1 MRFQS
6 AKSIWHKKR
15 LFMTHKRKMSVSQM
29 IYEALCTLVIEEKRD
44 YNDLS
49 IQDIVEKAGVCR
61 NSFYR
66 NYDSKDDILIS
77 KFNQIFLPEEPKN
90 TKNDSKD
97 AHEFLCYVFSLIKEN
112 RRFFLTFYYSNT
124 RKYFEMISSYL
135 IATNTI
141 RNITDVD
148 SSDYY
153 HYASKVWISL
163 GLFTEWIIRN
173 CDLPVDEL
181 CDQILNFDFTN

>member
-1 MRFQS
+1 MPYR
-6 AKSIWHKKR
+6 KR
-15 LFMTHKRKMSVSQM
+15 TASVKDR
-29 IYEALCTLVIEEKRD
+29 ITEALCSLIID
-44 YNDLS
+44 DGIPYQQIS
-49 IQDIVEKAGVCR
+49 IQELVDKAEVCR

-77 KFNQIFLPEEPKN
+77 KFNKIFLPDAAKHTE
-90 TKNDSKD
+90 NDPKD
-97 AHEFLCYVFSLIKEN
+97 AYDFLYRVFSLIKEN
-112 RRFFLTFYYSNT
+112 RRFFLAFYYSNT

-141 RNITDVD
+141 RSITDVGP
-148 SSDYY
+148 SDYY

-181 CDQILNFDFTN
+181 CDQILNFDFTS

>member
-1 MRFQS
+1 
-6 AKSIWHKKR
+6 
-15 LFMTHKRKMSVSQM
+15 MSVSQM
-29 IYEALCTLVIEEKRD
+29 IYEALCTLLIEEKRD

-77 KFNQIFLPEEPKN
+77 KFNRIFLPDAPKN
-90 TKNDSKD
+90 MENDPKD
-97 AHEFLCYVFSLIKEN
+97 AFDFLYGVFSLIKEN
-112 RRFFLTFYYSNT
+112 RRFFLAFYYSNT

-135 IATNTI
+135 IATNTSQD
-141 RNITDVD
+141 ITDVGP
-148 SSDYY
+148 SDYY

-181 CDQILNFDFTN
+181 CDQILNYDFTS